1 MTMPQIAPPSRN
13 PTIDGRMRT
22 VLRFAFRKLVQGGLD
37 DMLPAQVVAYDR
49 ATNMASVQ
57 PLISMVTTLNT
68 IVDRAQVAK
77 IPVLQ
82 IGGGGFVLNFPIRTG
97 DLGWI
102 KANDRDISLFTQ
114 FWRMVRPNTQ
124 RMHSFEDSIFIPSI
138 LTGFTIESPDAAN
151 VVLQSIDGHTRFS
164 MGTGNTCITDQA
176 AYSQSVHAVLDVQS
190 TTRAFKV
197 PSMTTAQRDA
207 IPSPRGGFIVYVNDF
222 TPAPKYSFYV
232 DGIGW
237 S

>member
-1 MTMPQIAPPSRN
+1 MTLPQIGPPSRN
-13 PTIDGRMRT
+13 PTIDGRLRT

-49 ATNMASVQ
+49 AANMASVQ
-57 PLISMVTTLNT
+57 PLISIVTTLNT
-68 IVDRAQVAK
+68 IINRSQVAR

-82 IGGGGFVLNFPIRTG
+82 IGGGGFMLNFPIKPG

-114 FWRMVRPNTQ
+114 LWQMVRPNTQ
-124 RMHSFEDSIFIPSI
+124 RMHSFEDAIFIPSI

-151 VVLQSIDGHTRFS
+151 VTLQAIDGSTRLS
-164 MGTGNTCITDQA
+164 MGAGNTCITDQA
-176 AYSQSVHAVLDVQS
+176 GYAQSVNAVLDVQS

-207 IPSPRGGFIVYVNDF
+207 IPSPEGGFIVYVNDF
-222 TPAPKYSFYV
+222 TPNPKFSFYV